1 MCRRELPAIDRL
13 AGEYEGRVVFVA
25 PAVDSSLDSATAVAE
40 SVLPSGKVMW
50 GLDATKE
57 IISAYGFNGVPSG
70 AIVSADGTIA
80 FVWSGPE
87 STDEMQQVLDS
98 LLVKAGEA
106 AGAVTAPVN

>member
-13 AGEYEGRVVFVA
+13 AGEYEGRAVFVA

-40 SVLPSGKVMW
+40 SVLPSGKVLW
-50 GLDATKE
+50 GLDVSKE

-70 AIVSADGTIA
+70 AIVATDGSIA

-87 STDEMQQVLDS
+87 STEEMQRVLDS
-98 LLVKAGEA
+98 LVVKAGDA
-106 AGAVTAPVN
+106 AGAVAATGN

>member
-13 AGEYEGRVVFVA
+13 AGEYEGRAAFVA
-25 PAVDSSLDSATAVAE
+25 PAVDSSLASATAVAE
-40 SVLPSGKVMW
+40 SVLPSGKVLW

-57 IISAYGFNGVPSG
+57 IASAYGFGGVPSG
-70 AIVSADGTIA
+70 AIVAPDGSIA

-87 STDEMQQVLDS
+87 STEAMQEVLDS

-106 AGAVTAPVN
+106 AGTGS